1 MTKEQFLD
9 GTPFYIGGKKYLG
22 DSTYYFDGGHIS
34 RHSRSSINDEIIFNN
49 YECNVIKMSRVSF
62 TGFTFVL
69 GKKTVVTVRFDNLVP
84 YQSETSV
91 GE

>member
-1 MTKEQFLD
+1 MTKEQFLS
-9 GTPFYIGGKKYLG
+9 GTPFYIGGKKYKG

-34 RHSRSSINDEIIFNN
+34 RQSRSSIDEKIIVDD
-49 YECNVIKMSRVSF
+49 YECNIVEMSRVSV
-62 TGFTFVL
+62 TGLTFVL

-84 YQSETSV
+84 YIPETSV

>member
-1 MTKEQFLD
+1 MTKEQFLS
-9 GTPFYIGGKKYLG
+9 GTPFYIGSKKYLG
-22 DSTYYFDGGHIS
+22 DSTYYFDDGHIS

-49 YECNVIKMSRVSF
+49 YECNVIKMGRVSF

-84 YQSETSV
+84 YIPETSV

>member
-9 GTPFYIGGKKYLG
+9 GTPFYIGGKKYKG

-34 RHSRSSINDEIIFNN
+34 RQSRSSIDDKIILND
-49 YECNVIKMSRVSF
+49 YECNVIKMNRVSF

-84 YQSETSV
+84 FISETSV